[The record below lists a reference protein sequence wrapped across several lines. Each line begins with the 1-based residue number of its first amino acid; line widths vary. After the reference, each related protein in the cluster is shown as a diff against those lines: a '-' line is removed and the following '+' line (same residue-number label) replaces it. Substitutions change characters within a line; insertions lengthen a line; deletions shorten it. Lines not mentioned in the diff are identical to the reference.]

1 MEIYSVF
8 GIVFGLCVIQAVQ
21 SQLVA
26 EKGETV
32 IIKCPIPGVYTFPE
46 WAGPPLLATPLT
58 TDDVVNE
65 LGIEFTGDRNLNI
78 SSAHTKHSGEYTCK
92 VNGSEATVN
101 LTVNWYTA
109 IVSFEKVEK
118 AMYKENY
125 TATCI
130 VHAGFP
136 VPDVYFLFPLMDDK
150 GDNVTNNSEITKTVS
165 LTQENTVIVNTSIT
179 YNIKSIVG
187 YNRIT
192 CVANYTD
199 ANVTV
204 SYTAYITVQFPPL
217 VRSLG
222 NNNPVVGK
230 PGIFNCVTQSY
241 PGSTLRWVWGDTD
254 INQSGYNISINGT
267 SCQQEILDNYQ
278 EQFVCVSVLYIY
290 DLEKGA
296 RKNLTCEAQYQ
307 GQSHNQSTLVEAL
320 FPPTYVSID
329 DPPPVKI
336 GRNGTGT
343 VTLTCAVDEA
353 KPTSDFRWYR
363 DRVYYMKEF
372 ILNST
377 YPVEEYPGNY
387 SAMKVTQEIDV
398 NVTRAMNGTMIFCC
412 ARQVHTPFMQTPCDN
427 VTLEVQYPPMFLA
440 PTENQFYFAV
450 GQPATV
456 QCAVDSH
463 PGSNLQWRMVKAGAV
478 YENVTDIVQGNY
490 NQLNI
495 STVSV
500 NSSGMYACF
509 AWAQDED
516 INEAIN
522 QTIRVDITEQT
533 FNPVISVS
541 ENANG
546 HAVVTFTVAQTE
558 PPTFRHFYIMYR
570 GMSTNVWVQ
579 IDQPIASFMD
589 GTEPSVYTY
598 TMPNY
603 LLTDGT
609 NYEFAIKS
617 VNSRGLEIISRAEA
631 TNGNWFFR
639 DKDASKNK
647 ADTVSTEEYRNA
659 IIISVFVTAG
669 CFLIIIIILV
679 CAVKRGLCEGSSSSK
694 SYAM

>member
-1 MEIYSVF
+1 
-8 GIVFGLCVIQAVQ
+8 IQAVQ

-92 VNGSEATVN
+92 VNGR
-101 LTVNWYTA
+101 YTA

-165 LTQENTVIVNTSIT
+165 LTQENTVIV
-179 YNIKSIVG
+179 
-187 YNRIT
+187 
-192 CVANYTD
+192 
-199 ANVTV
+199 
-204 SYTAYITVQFPPL
+204 PPL

-230 PGIFNCVTQSY
+230 PV
-241 PGSTLRWVWGDTD
+241 
-254 INQSGYNISINGT
+254 
-267 SCQQEILDNYQ
+267 
-278 EQFVCVSVLYIY
+278 
-290 DLEKGA
+290 
-296 RKNLTCEAQYQ
+296 
-307 GQSHNQSTLVEAL
+307 
-320 FPPTYVSID
+320 PPTYVSID

-412 ARQVHTPFMQTPCDN
+412 AH
-427 VTLEVQYPPMFLA
+427 PPMFLA

-570 GMSTNVWVQ
+570 GMSTNR
-579 IDQPIASFMD
+579 
-589 GTEPSVYTY
+589 E
-598 TMPNY
+598 
-603 LLTDGT
+603 
-609 NYEFAIKS
+609 
-617 VNSRGLEIISRAEA
+617 
-631 TNGNWFFR
+631 
-639 DKDASKNK
+639 
-647 ADTVSTEEYRNA
+647 
-659 IIISVFVTAG
+659 
-669 CFLIIIIILV
+669 
-679 CAVKRGLCEGSSSSK
+679 
-694 SYAM
+694 